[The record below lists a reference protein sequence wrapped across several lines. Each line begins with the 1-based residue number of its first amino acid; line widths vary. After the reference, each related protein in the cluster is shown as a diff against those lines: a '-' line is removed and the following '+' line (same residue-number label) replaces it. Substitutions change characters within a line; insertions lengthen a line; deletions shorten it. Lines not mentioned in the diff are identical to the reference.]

1 MLINHKP
8 TNKIMKKLIFLLA
21 VAGMFA
27 FASCGGGAKT
37 DAPPTDSIAAKVAA
51 DSIAAAQKVA
61 NEAAHAD
68 SVAKGLI
75 K

>member
-37 DAPPTDSIAAKVAA
+37 DATATDTTAVQAPA
-51 DSIAAAQKVA
+51 DTAAAPTA
-61 NEAAHAD
+61 TD
-68 SVAKGLI
+68 TTVAK
-75 K
+75 